1 MAQDTTVARSDIDQ
15 RSLPTIIVRLV
26 CPPMVLWLG
35 EASGVQ
41 KLKVLKAKRAALSA
55 GASLPAL
62 SGAIRK
68 IIPWEEIESR
78 LKS

>member
-1 MAQDTTVARSDIDQ
+1 
-15 RSLPTIIVRLV
+15 
-26 CPPMVLWLG
+26 MVLWLG